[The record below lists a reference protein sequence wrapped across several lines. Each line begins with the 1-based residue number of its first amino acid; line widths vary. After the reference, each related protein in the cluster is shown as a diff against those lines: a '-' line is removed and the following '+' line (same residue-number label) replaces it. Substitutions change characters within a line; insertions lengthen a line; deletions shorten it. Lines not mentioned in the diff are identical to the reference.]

1 MTKEITKKT
10 AQRCAEQFFGKTVPI
25 EFNSRFSLWEA
36 TMGYVTLEI
45 FGVYGDNTWFDYP
58 HGEVRVCGIYT
69 NQAIVFKGDN
79 VETVPEDEIE

>member
-1 MTKEITKKT
+1 
-10 AQRCAEQFFGKTVPI
+10 
-25 EFNSRFSLWEA
+25 
-36 TMGYVTLEI
+36 MGYVTLEI